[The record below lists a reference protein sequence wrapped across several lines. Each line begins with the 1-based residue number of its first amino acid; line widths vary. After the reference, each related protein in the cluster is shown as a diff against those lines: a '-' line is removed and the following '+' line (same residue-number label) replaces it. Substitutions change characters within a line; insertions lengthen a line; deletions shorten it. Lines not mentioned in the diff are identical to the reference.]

1 MDPAPVGRCSS
12 GGVGTPF
19 FRRATNRLSAM
30 FGRTRSVAAAP
41 VAAAPPQMMQISP
54 RRRRFKAR
62 LSPSR
67 RTIKRTLSDPTNYN
81 PLQGLF
87 NFNGSPVSRSS
98 PLRGPAP
105 LRGKH
110 TYLIDRS
117 VNRTRRSSA
126 RPASKG
132 SAIRKATQ
140 ALNAEAAAMGMVKSS
155 RTRSGRS

>member
-1 MDPAPVGRCSS
+1 MNPAPVGRCSS
-12 GGVGTPF
+12 GGAGTPF

-41 VAAAPPQMMQISP
+41 PQMMQISP
-54 RRRRFKAR
+54 RRRRFKAQ
-62 LSPSR
+62 LSPRR
-67 RTIKRTLSDPTNYN
+67 RTLKRTLSEPTNYN

-117 VNRTRRSSA
+117 VKRTRSSA

-132 SAIRKATQ
+132 SALRKATQ
-140 ALNAEAAAMGMVKSS
+140 ALNAEASAMGMVKSS